1 MPRRVGTFIAAACR
15 CQEPCD
21 KGRMTRRY
29 PAVNLGSRAVIW
41 RPTVL
46 AGRRGSRCPVVSGA
60 LTTTAGF
67 GAVSP
72 PQGRDTDSVFGR
84 QIPFPGFPFLEICPG
99 SQLWHRAFSLDPLG
113 SAGMTDPLLKLL
125 GMPLIR
131 VERCVFASVRVSPR
145 QRPHFQCQERNKRYA
160 DRCGATYL
168 SL

>member
-72 PQGRDTDSVFGR
+72 PQGRDTGSVFGR

-99 SQLWHRAFSLDPLG
+99 SQLWHKAFSLDPLG

-125 GMPLIR
+125 GPCHSFGLK
-131 VERCVFASVRVSPR
+131 RCVCASVRFSPSATPACPLPGKE
-145 QRPHFQCQERNKRYA
+145 QAICRPM
-160 DRCGATYL
+160 
-168 SL
+168 